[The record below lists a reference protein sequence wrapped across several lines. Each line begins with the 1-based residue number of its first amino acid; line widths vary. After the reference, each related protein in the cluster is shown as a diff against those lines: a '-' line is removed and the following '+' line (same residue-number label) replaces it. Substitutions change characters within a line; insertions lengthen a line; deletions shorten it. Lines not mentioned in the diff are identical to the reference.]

1 MLLGYKIPGD
11 QATKPVLAFPCLLY
25 CQYSIIVQQDEGLG
39 NNDALSTKDAQPV
52 LSYLWQL
59 LLNLL

>member
-1 MLLGYKIPGD
+1 MVIK
-11 QATKPVLAFPCLLY
+11 
-25 CQYSIIVQQDEGLG
+25 QYSIIVQQDEGLG
-39 NNDALSTKDAQPV
+39 NFDALWRPDAKPV